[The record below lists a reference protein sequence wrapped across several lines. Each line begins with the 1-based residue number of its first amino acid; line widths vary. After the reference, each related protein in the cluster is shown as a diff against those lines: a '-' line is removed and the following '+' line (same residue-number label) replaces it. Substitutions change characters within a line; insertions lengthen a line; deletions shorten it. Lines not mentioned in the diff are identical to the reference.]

1 MTTEL
6 EVRPVTPD
14 RWDDLVALFGERGAV
29 SGCWCMFF
37 RLSGGEFER
46 RAGAGTR
53 AGLRALVRGGAVPG
67 LLAYAEGRPVG
78 WCSVAP
84 RDEFRRV
91 LRSPTLR
98 PIDDR
103 PVWSV
108 VCFYIDRTARR
119 RGVAER
125 LLDAAVQHAAAA
137 GAEALEGYPRDT
149 TGRPRSSAELYVGTV
164 SMFQAAGFQEVAR
177 RSPTRPIMRLELR
190 PNAPPGREPPSAA

>member
-1 MTTEL
+1 MATEL
-6 EVRPVTPD
+6 AVHPMTPD
-14 RWDDLVALFGERGAV
+14 RWDDLVMLFGERGAS

-37 RLSGGEFER
+37 RLSGGEFGR
-46 RAGAGTR
+46 QAGAAAR
-53 AGLRALVRGGAVPG
+53 EGLRELVRDGAVPG

-84 RDEFRRV
+84 RQEFRRV
-91 LRSPTLR
+91 LGSRTLR
-98 PIDDR
+98 PVDHR

-125 LLDAAVQHAAAA
+125 LLDAAIQHADAA

-149 TGRPRSSAELYVGTV
+149 TARPHPNAELYMGTV
-164 SMFQAAGFQEVAR
+164 SMFQAAGFQEVER
-177 RSPTRPIMRLELR
+177 RSPTRPIMRLELQ
-190 PNAPPGREPPSAA
+190 PGHGWGGGPPAAA